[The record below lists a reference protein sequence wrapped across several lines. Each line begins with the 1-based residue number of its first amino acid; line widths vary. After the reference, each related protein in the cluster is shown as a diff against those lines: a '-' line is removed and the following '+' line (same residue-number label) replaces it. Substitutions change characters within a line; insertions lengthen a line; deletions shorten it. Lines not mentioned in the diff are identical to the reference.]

1 MTARATTT
9 TTPATASIASPS
21 VLPPDRAANVREP
34 SGLALVRLQHEPEIV
49 LTWLVRLRW
58 LAAAGQVLATTA
70 AHWLFGLGVAV
81 VPIGCVIAL
90 TIASNLLLVQLMRSG
105 LTRGP
110 RTRTWFVP
118 VVIVLDVLL
127 LTALLYFSGGAANP
141 FSILYIVHVVMAVV
155 VLGAGWTWL
164 IAAIASL
171 SYGLLLFNYR
181 PLGGERPLSPTVASL
196 GQWLAFVLVA
206 ALIGYFV
213 GRVAGALRRR
223 EQELSAAREQ
233 AARSEQ
239 LASLSTLAA
248 GAAHE
253 LGTPLGTIAV
263 VAKEMELASAN
274 DELVNEDAK
283 LIRQEVDRC
292 RAILD
297 RMRVDMI
304 EGLHQKVTVAPLEE
318 LIDRLRSGL
327 PEDERRRLQVRSVQP
342 LKFVTGPVRAIEQAV
357 HVLLRNAFDA
367 TPADQPVTLDIR
379 RHDATT
385 MFSVEDRG
393 VGMAEDVLKRAGR
406 PFFTTKAPGKGMG
419 LGLFLVRLVA
429 ERYGGKFELSSTVGV
444 GTKSTLIIPETVEE
458 ERSAAETTT

>member
-1 MTARATTT
+1 MTAPS
-9 TTPATASIASPS
+9 TPSTAFEPAVPSEQASRP
-21 VLPPDRAANVREP
+21 AAD
-34 SGLALVRLQHEPEIV
+34 GLALVRLQQEPEIV

-58 LAAAGQVLATTA
+58 LAAAGQILATTA
-70 AHWLFGLGVAV
+70 AYGIFELGIAV
-81 VPIGCVIAL
+81 TPIACVIAV
-90 TIASNLLLVQLMRSG
+90 TIASNLGLVQLMRSG
-105 LTRGP
+105 LTRG
-110 RTRTWFVP
+110 RAWLVP
-118 VVIVLDVLL
+118 GVIVLDVLL
-127 LTALLYFSGGAANP
+127 LTALLYFSGGAQNP

-164 IAAIASL
+164 IAALASVCF
-171 SYGLLLFNYR
+171 GLLLFYHR
-181 PLGGERPLSPTVASL
+181 PAAERVPSPMVASL
-196 GQWLAFVLVA
+196 GQWLAFALVA

-263 VAKEMELASAN
+263 VAKELELASAH
-274 DELVNEDAK
+274 DQLVNDDAK

-304 EGLHQKVTVAPLEE
+304 DGLHQTVTVAPLED

-327 PEDERRRLQVRSVQP
+327 PEDERKRLRVRSVQP

-367 TPADQPVTLDIR
+367 TPASDQPVTLDIR
-379 RHDATT
+379 RHEGST

-393 VGMAEDVLKRAGR
+393 AGMPQDVLKRAGR

-429 ERYGGKFELSSTVGV
+429 ERYGGKFELTSTVGV
-444 GTKSTLIIPETVEE
+444 GTKSTLVIPETVDD
-458 ERSAAETTT
+458 AHAGETVN

>member
-1 MTARATTT
+1 MTAPS
-9 TTPATASIASPS
+9 TPSTAFEPAVPSEPASRP
-21 VLPPDRAANVREP
+21 AAD
-34 SGLALVRLQHEPEIV
+34 GLALVRLQQEPEIV

-58 LAAAGQVLATTA
+58 LAAAGQILATTA
-70 AHWLFGLGVAV
+70 AYGIFELGIAV
-81 VPIGCVIAL
+81 TPIACVIAV
-90 TIASNLLLVQLMRSG
+90 TIASNLGLVQLMRSG
-105 LTRGP
+105 LTRG
-110 RTRTWFVP
+110 RAWLVP
-118 VVIVLDVLL
+118 GVIVLDVLL
-127 LTALLYFSGGAANP
+127 LTALLYFSGGAQNP

-164 IAAIASL
+164 IAALASVCF
-171 SYGLLLFNYR
+171 GLLLFDHR
-181 PLGGERPLSPTVASL
+181 PAAERVPSPMVASL
-196 GQWLAFVLVA
+196 GQWLAFALVA

-263 VAKEMELASAN
+263 VAKELELASAH
-274 DELVNEDAK
+274 DQLVNDDAK

-304 EGLHQKVTVAPLEE
+304 DGLHQTVTVAPLED

-327 PEDERRRLQVRSVQP
+327 PEDERKRLRVRSVQP
-342 LKFVTGPVRAIEQAV
+342 LKFV
-357 HVLLRNAFDA
+357 
-367 TPADQPVTLDIR
+367 
-379 RHDATT
+379 
-385 MFSVEDRG
+385 
-393 VGMAEDVLKRAGR
+393 
-406 PFFTTKAPGKGMG
+406 
-419 LGLFLVRLVA
+419 
-429 ERYGGKFELSSTVGV
+429 
-444 GTKSTLIIPETVEE
+444 
-458 ERSAAETTT
+458 

>member
-1 MTARATTT
+1 MTAQAATT
-9 TTPATASIASPS
+9 
-21 VLPPDRAANVREP
+21 VLPPSAPANPTATE
-34 SGLALVRLQHEPEIV
+34 SGAVDVTRQPDLDLVRLQHEPEIV

-70 AHWLFGLGVAV
+70 AHWLFGLGLAV
-81 VPIGCVIAL
+81 VPIACLIGL
-90 TIASNLLLVQLMRSG
+90 TIASNLLLAQLMRSG

-110 RTRTWFVP
+110 RLRTWLVP

-155 VLGAGWTWL
+155 VLGAGWSWL
-164 IAAIASL
+164 IAAIASICF
-171 SYGLLLFNYR
+171 GLLLFYH
-181 PLGGERPLSPTVASL
+181 RPLSGSDHPLSPVVASL
-196 GQWLAFVLVA
+196 GQWLAFALVA

-223 EQELSAAREQ
+223 EQELSATREQ

-263 VAKEMELASAN
+263 VAKELELASAHDQFVN
-274 DELVNEDAK
+274 DDAK

-318 LIDRLRSGL
+318 LIERLRSGL
-327 PEDERRRLQVRSVQP
+327 PEEERRRLQVRSVQP
-342 LKFVTGPVRAIEQAV
+342 LKFVTGPVRAI
-357 HVLLRNAFDA
+357 
-367 TPADQPVTLDIR
+367 
-379 RHDATT
+379 
-385 MFSVEDRG
+385 
-393 VGMAEDVLKRAGR
+393 
-406 PFFTTKAPGKGMG
+406 
-419 LGLFLVRLVA
+419 
-429 ERYGGKFELSSTVGV
+429 
-444 GTKSTLIIPETVEE
+444 
-458 ERSAAETTT
+458 

>member
-1 MTARATTT
+1 MTSQAPPSPTSFEPSVPTE
-9 TTPATASIASPS
+9 TASDASHPS
-21 VLPPDRAANVREP
+21 TAVGPALLP
-34 SGLALVRLQHEPEIV
+34 QEPEIV

-58 LAAAGQVLATTA
+58 LAAAGQILATTA
-70 AHWLFGLGVAV
+70 AHWGFGLDIAAA
-81 VPIGCVIAL
+81 PIACVIAL
-90 TIASNLLLVQLMRSG
+90 TIASNLLLVQLMRSS
-105 LTRGP
+105 LTRG
-110 RTRTWFVP
+110 RQWFVP
-118 VVIVLDVLL
+118 GVIVLDVLL
-127 LTALLYFSGGAANP
+127 LTALLYFSGGAQNP

-164 IAAIASL
+164 IAAVASVCF
-171 SYGLLLFNYR
+171 GLLLFYH
-181 PLGGERPLSPTVASL
+181 RPLSSARALSPVVASL
-196 GQWLAFVLVA
+196 GQWLAFALVA

-263 VAKEMELASAN
+263 VAKELELASAN
-274 DELVNEDAK
+274 DRFVNEDAK

-292 RAILD
+292 RTILD

-304 EGLHQKVTVAPLEE
+304 EGLHQKVTVARLDD

-327 PEDERRRLQVRSVQP
+327 PDEERRRLQVRSVQP

-393 VGMAEDVLKRAGR
+393 VGMPEDVLKRAGR

>member
-1 MTARATTT
+1 MTQSVSG
-9 TTPATASIASPS
+9 PVSSDTASRAS
-21 VLPPDRAANVREP
+21 AG
-34 SGLALVRLQHEPEIV
+34 GLALVQLENEPEIV
-49 LTWLVRLRW
+49 LTWLIRLRW

-70 AHWLFGLGVAV
+70 AHWLLGLGIAV
-81 VPIGCVIAL
+81 GPIACLIAG
-90 TIASNLLLVQLMRSG
+90 TIATNLLLVQLMRTG
-105 LTRGP
+105 LTRG
-110 RTRTWFVP
+110 RTWFVP
-118 VVIVLDVLL
+118 AVIVLDVLL
-127 LTALLYFSGGAANP
+127 LTALLYFSGGAQNP
-141 FSILYIVHVVMAVV
+141 FSILYIIHVVMAVV
-155 VLGAGWTWL
+155 VLGAGWTWA
-164 IAAIASL
+164 ISAIASACF
-171 SYGLLLFNYR
+171 GLLLFVHR
-181 PLGGERPLSPTVASL
+181 PLAAGQPLPPTIASL
-196 GQWLAFVLVA
+196 GQWLAFALVA
-206 ALIGYFV
+206 VLIGYFV
-213 GRVAGALRRR
+213 GRIAGALRRR
-223 EQELSAAREQ
+223 EYELGSTREH

-263 VAKEMELASAN
+263 VAKELELSSAH
-274 DELVNEDAK
+274 DQMVHDDAK

-327 PEDERRRLQVRSVQP
+327 PEEERRRLQVRSVQP

-367 TPADQPVTLDIR
+367 TPTDRPVTLDIR
-379 RHDATT
+379 RHDGST
-385 MFSVEDRG
+385 MFSVEDSG
-393 VGMAEDVLKRAGR
+393 VGMPEDVLKRAGR

-429 ERYGGKFELSSTVGV
+429 ERYGGKFELSSTEGI
-444 GTKSTLIIPETVEE
+444 GTKSTLVIPETVNVQEVG
-458 ERSAAETTT
+458 S

>member
-1 MTARATTT
+1 MTAQAPPSTFEPPVPSQSASAAPSEA
-9 TTPATASIASPS
+9 TPALTL
-21 VLPPDRAANVREP
+21 VQLP
-34 SGLALVRLQHEPEIV
+34 HEPEIV

-58 LAAAGQVLATTA
+58 LAAAGQILATTA
-70 AHWLFGLGVAV
+70 AQALFGLGIAV
-81 VPIGCVIAL
+81 LPIACVIAA
-90 TIASNLLLVQLMRSG
+90 TIASNLLLWQLMRSG
-105 LTRGP
+105 WTRR
-110 RTRTWFVP
+110 RTGFVP
-118 VVIVLDVLL
+118 AVIVLDVLL
-127 LTALLYFSGGAANP
+127 LTALLYFAGGAHNP

-181 PLGGERPLSPTVASL
+181 PLGAERNLSPTAQSL

-206 ALIGYFV
+206 VLIGYFV

-223 EQELSAAREQ
+223 EHELGSTREQ

-253 LGTPLGTIAV
+253 LGTPLATIAV
-263 VAKEMELASAN
+263 VAKELELASADNRFVN
-274 DELVNEDAK
+274 DDAK

-379 RHDATT
+379 RHEGNT

-393 VGMAEDVLKRAGR
+393 AGMPEDVLKRAGR

-429 ERYGGKFELSSTVGV
+429 ERYGGKFELTSTVGV
-444 GTKSTLIIPETVEE
+444 GTKSTLVIPETVQQDDL
-458 ERSAAETTT
+458 RDSAALRPGT